1 MHSSRMIKLLKE
13 NNIEFVNVYPH
24 TEKVKLLDGT
34 ICRLKELIKKPSQ
47 VPISDRYEEV
57 PEPHKDSEVPF
68 EVIEVIDTNQE
79 KHIET
84 EKIIKKPKKKLDK

>member
-1 MHSSRMIKLLKE
+1 MIKLLKE

-57 PEPHKDSEVPF
+57 PEPHKESIVAF
-68 EVIEVIDTNQE
+68 EVIDTNQE